1 VTSIAEYHQAV
12 KSRLIADP
20 LIAKLEIRRER
31 RPAADGHLR
40 AMLTPRNGD
49 QGAPISISEVLEA
62 IVGDKAP
69 TRID

>member
-1 VTSIAEYHQAV
+1 MTSIAEYHQAV

-31 RPAADGHLR
+31 RTVADGHLR